1 MVHDVNSAWRQRLLR
16 ILLAVL
22 RHGVGEAEGDTVA
35 CRSGQAYR
43 VASFTMTNSQEAQ
56 HGLVRSAFI
65 FSVGRSPLSEH
76 PPSRPYL

>member
-1 MVHDVNSAWRQRLLR
+1 MVHDVNSAWRQCLLR